1 MSEQHDS
8 FNVAGMHVGP
18 TGADNDSKDGNGD
31 ALTAM
36 VMNAPTNFSGGV
48 GTGQQSPVSGS

>member
-1 MSEQHDS
+1 MSQHDS

-18 TGADNDSKDGNGD
+18 TGADNDSKDSNGD

-36 VMNAPTNFSGGV
+36 VMNAPTSFSGGV
-48 GTGQQSPVSGS
+48 GSGQQAPVSGS